1 MRERV
6 LLLLTVGMLCVGGTS
21 LFAQS
26 KKGAADTVATVEH
39 KYDKLL
45 KGATVS
51 KGLMNV
57 ILKERKVYLEIPK
70 EIMKRDFLLSSRVST
85 TSRTWQLNPGEI
97 RSMPLMV
104 TFSADTTKVY
114 MHFTPSRY
122 VCDSTSEMH
131 QAFMR
136 GNLAPIW
143 KSFPIEAFSKDEK
156 SIVFDCTSLFLSSIK
171 EFSPFPDFPES
182 FQRFVTFGGTF
193 NSENSRIEEGKAFEN
208 NIIVKSMMSYTAL
221 EGPLTTVEARN
232 IILLPE
238 VPMTVRK
245 TNKKVGY
252 FEEIRTLYDEN
263 SDHPQNYSVINRWN
277 LKFSPENIERHR
289 KGELVEPENP
299 IVWYVDPSIPAKW
312 RGSVKAGILDWNKAF
327 EEIGFKNV
335 IRVMDYPLNDPN
347 FDPDDIRY
355 NCYRFVV
362 SNTENSMGP
371 SWIDP
376 RSGEIICADVV
387 SWYGV
392 VKLLYK
398 WRMIQ
403 TGAVDPSVRKSKL
416 DDREMSEAMRY
427 VAAHEI
433 GHTLGLMHNFGASS
447 TYPVES
453 LRDPKFTQEFGTTPS
468 IMDYARFNYVAQPG
482 DLEKGVKLTPPLL
495 GVYDKFAIKYGY
507 TLFDNDEEAELKKL
521 VDKHV
526 ENPFCFY
533 GKQIMELAYDP
544 RSQSEDLSDDIIK
557 ANTYGMNNLRY
568 VNENFIDWMAKDGKD
583 YNFVGETYREIIMQ
597 YKRYNA
603 HVLALVGGFEI
614 NERYHGDKIN
624 YYNPVPKERQLEA
637 VKFCLTQLD
646 DYETWIKTNRH
657 VEVLGP
663 IVFPSVEAFHMFN
676 AMFAPELM
684 GRVNVLEHNSPDKS
698 LSFDDYLGAIYGHV
712 FEGRKKSL
720 TFNQRMMQ
728 NTYIDNIKEFLASG
742 EFKSSKSNTLTEPEV
757 FCSCGNHGHKSLDFN
772 GEAILVDMV
781 QTSQL
786 NKASK
791 LAVVHKH
798 LKMVH
803 AFAVNQSKNKRLDEL
818 TRNHYDLIKLKLNY
832 LFD

>member
-1 MRERV
+1 MRGRV
-6 LLLLTVGMLCVGGTS
+6 LLLLIVGMLCVSANS

-26 KKGAADTVATVEH
+26 KKGKADTVATVEH

-57 ILKERKVYLEIPK
+57 IIKDRKVYLEIPK
-70 EIMKRDFLLSSRVST
+70 DIMKRDFLLSSRVST

-97 RSMPLMV
+97 RSTPLMI
-104 TFSADTTKVY
+104 TFSADTTRVY

-122 VCDSTSEMH
+122 VCDTLSQMY
-131 QAFMR
+131 QAFTR
-136 GNLAPIW
+136 GNIAPIW
-143 KSFPIEAFSKDEK
+143 KSFTIEAFSKDEK

-171 EFSPFPDFPES
+171 EFSPFPNFPES

-232 IILLPE
+232 IIILPE
-238 VPMTVRK
+238 VPMNVRK
-245 TNKKVGY
+245 ANKKVGY
-252 FEEIRTLYDEN
+252 FEEMRTLYDEN
-263 SDHPQNYSVINRWN
+263 KDSPQNYSVINRWN
-277 LKFSPENIERHR
+277 LKFSPQDIERHR
-289 KGELVEPENP
+289 RGELVEPENP
-299 IVWYVDPSIPAKW
+299 IVWYVDPSIPEKW
-312 RGSVKAGILDWNKAF
+312 RGAVKAGILDWNKAF

-335 IRVMDYPLNDPN
+335 IHVKDYPTDDPN

-403 TGAVDPSVRKSKL
+403 TGAVDPRVRKSKL

-447 TYPVES
+447 TYPIES

-507 TLFDNDEEAELKKL
+507 TLFDDDEDVELTKL
-521 VDKHV
+521 VDKHI

-533 GKQIMELAYDP
+533 GKQVMELAYDP
-544 RSQSEDLSDDIIK
+544 RSQAEDLSDDIIK
-557 ANTYGMNNLRY
+557 ANTYGIKNLRY
-568 VNENFIDWMAKDGKD
+568 VNENFIDWMAQDGEGYD
-583 YNFVGETYREIIMQ
+583 FIGETYREIIMQ

-624 YYNPVPKERQLEA
+624 YYKPVPKERQLEA

-646 DYETWIKTNRH
+646 EYETWIKTERH
-657 VEVLGP
+657 IKTLGP
-663 IVFPSVEAFHMFN
+663 IVFPSVEAYHMFN

-684 GRVNVLEHNSPDKS
+684 GRINVLEHNSPTES
-698 LSFDDYLGAIYGHV
+698 ISFDGYLGAIYDHTFKTRG
-712 FEGRKKSL
+712 KSL

-728 NTYIDNIKEFLASG
+728 NTYIDNIKEFLVSG
-742 EFKSSKSNTLTEPEV
+742 EFKSAQSNSLAAPEV
-757 FCSCGNHGHKSLDFN
+757 FCSCGNHGSESIDFN

-791 LAVVHKH
+791 LAVVHKY
-798 LKMVH
+798 LKMCH
-803 AFAVNQSKNKRLDEL
+803 SFATKQSKNNKLDEQ
-818 TRNHYDLIKLKLNY
+818 TKNHYELIKLKLNY